1 MTDNRTTELLHN
13 LLNERGI
20 EYKTGYLYTTWR
32 VGEKLYVATDNQNGS
47 LIVGSLTPEQ
57 AIAATLGSEPS
68 AGTNDACTER
78 MAERLS
84 GIADEMR
91 RTGASSM
98 TPHELLAFFAREID
112 KVADSLVFAVTLGSE
127 LNPDGLPVGLTISDD
142 GDLLNWRGENY
153 VRQSTLGSGTLTAE
167 KVRETVEKHWHDLPV
182 EYGMPEA
189 TALPEYSYDWQA
201 IADELNAELEGE
213 KPYYTDRD
221 DNGNH
226 ITCAQCGEYLGTAE
240 EFAAMAGEKRC
251 FATDY
256 THERCK
262 YSVDRGW
269 VEDVE
274 LGSGTCKRI
283 AELEQL
289 VRDMYREHPI
299 YYFEQWMEDH
309 GIEVGR

>member
-1 MTDNRTTELLHN
+1 MTDNRTTEL
-13 LLNERGI
+13 R
-20 EYKTGYLYTTWR
+20 
-32 VGEKLYVATDNQNGS
+32 EKLDKRGVDYV
-47 LIVGSLTPEQ
+47 IVDFGDASNVLTWVSSGAAWYYVEEQQRLFGESVTPEQ
-57 AIAATLGSEPS
+57 AIAATLG
-68 AGTNDACTER
+68 
-78 MAERLS
+78 
-84 GIADEMR
+84 
-91 RTGASSM
+91 
-98 TPHELLAFFAREID
+98 
-112 KVADSLVFAVTLGSE
+112 
-127 LNPDGLPVGLTISDD
+127 
-142 GDLLNWRGENY
+142 
-153 VRQSTLGSGTLTAE
+153 
-167 KVRETVEKHWHDLPV
+167 
-182 EYGMPEA
+182 
-189 TALPEYSYDWQA
+189 
-201 IADELNAELEGE
+201 GE

-309 GIEVGR
+309 GIEVES